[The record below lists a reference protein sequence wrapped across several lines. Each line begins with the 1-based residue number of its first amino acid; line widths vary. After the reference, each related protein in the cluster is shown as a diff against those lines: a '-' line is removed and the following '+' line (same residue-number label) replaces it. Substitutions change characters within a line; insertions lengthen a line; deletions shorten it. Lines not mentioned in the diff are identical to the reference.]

1 MRAYDYIA
9 YTGGGNKKSGTVIA
23 ETEAHASQLLKA
35 QDLFVSDLTAR
46 ARKPSSWWS
55 GRNRLNA
62 DLRAVFTRQM
72 AVLLG
77 ADLTSEAALEAVGS
91 AGSSPQ
97 MERLAARSKA
107 ALMEGHSLSQSL
119 EDSGAGFPPYYIA
132 AIRAGEVSGDVDVVF
147 AELADHLE
155 NVGADRAQI
164 STALIYPVFVACVSV
179 LVCAILMTSVAP
191 EIVSMFEL
199 SGRPLPDLTQ
209 RMLAVSDWFAA
220 YWAYLLAVAVVA
232 VVLFALA
239 MRIQTFRNARDALLL
254 RLPVFG
260 RLIRLAAAVQYLRT
274 LALVLTSKH
283 AILSA
288 ADSASAVLVIEKFQT
303 EGRAVTDGIKS
314 GQSLS
319 DALRSLSII
328 PPVARQLI
336 SAGEQSAKL
345 ARMAERSAVLVENGL
360 SNERKRIAALLEPML
375 MIVVG
380 GGVLI
385 IVLSVLLPIFDLQ
398 SVVSG

>member
-1 MRAYDYIA
+1 MRAYDYVA
-9 YTGGGNKKSGTVIA
+9 YTDDGGRKSGTIIA

-35 QDLFVSDLTAR
+35 QNLFVSELSAR
-46 ARKPSSWWS
+46 ARKPASWLS
-55 GRNRLNA
+55 GRTKLNA

-72 AVLLG
+72 AVLLA

-91 AGSSPQ
+91 TGSSPQ
-97 MERLAARSKA
+97 MERLAARAKA

-119 EDSGAGFPPYYIA
+119 EESGAGFPPYYIA
-132 AIRAGEVSGDVDVVF
+132 AIRAGEVSGDVDIVF
-147 AELADHLE
+147 DELAEHLE
-155 NVGADRAQI
+155 NVGADKAQI
-164 STALIYPVFVACVSV
+164 STALIYPIFVACVSI

-191 EIVSMFEL
+191 EIVSMFEV
-199 SGRPLPDLTQ
+199 SGRPLPILTQ
-209 RMLAVSDWFAA
+209 RMLAVSDWIGA
-220 YWAYLLAVAVVA
+220 YWVFLLAAAALLAVVYLLAMTVPS
-232 VVLFALA
+232 L
-239 MRIQTFRNARDALLL
+239 RNIRDGFLL

-260 RLIRLAAAVQYLRT
+260 RLIRLSAAVQYLRT

-288 ADSASAVLVIEKFQT
+288 ADSASAVLVIERYRV
-303 EGRAVTDGIKS
+303 EGRAVTEGIRS
-314 GQSLS
+314 GESLS
-319 DALRSLSII
+319 EALRGLSII

-345 ARMAERSAVLVENGL
+345 ARMTERSAVLVENGL

-380 GGVLI
+380 GGVLV